1 MLSSTTKGAMHD
13 WIHVDSFWRSSRD
26 LAFPDKILQGVRGE
40 KRQLKNLW
48 IFLNKLSLDQGI
60 SLRFHRISQSKEQQL
75 GKTISIFA
83 NNDFS
88 ILRRNIFR
96 CRNLFI

>member
-13 WIHVDSFWRSSRD
+13 WIHVDSFCD

-48 IFLNKLSLDQGI
+48 IFSNKLSLDQGI